1 MLLQNWG
8 QNPYAQL
15 FCGKMKLQ
23 WQLPCD
29 PTDLIYFRK
38 RIEEQGFEKILASSL
53 VIHGENAREK
63 EI

>member
-1 MLLQNWG
+1 
-8 QNPYAQL
+8 
-15 FCGKMKLQ
+15 MKLQ

-38 RIEEQGFEKILASSL
+38 RIKEQDFEKILASSI

-63 EI
+63 EV